1 MSQNKLLII
10 SPLRMPRAASRFGVS
25 EVFTTRRRWQARRFW
40 VANAI
45 DINRRT
51 CTPTIKLSMPFPRGP
66 RGKRVVQIEHL
77 GDKRIYRIIATTT
90 NLLSAGVIGTKSPR
104 VSRLNGERPLGGDG
118 LHE

>member
-10 SPLRMPRAASRFGVS
+10 NPLRMPRAASKFGVS

-51 CTPTIKLSMPFPRGP
+51 VYSYIKLSMPFPRCP
-66 RGKRVVQIEHL
+66 RGKRAAQIGHL
-77 GDKRIYRIIATTT
+77 RNKRIYRIIRY
-90 NLLSAGVIGTKSPR
+90 SSEF
-104 VSRLNGERPLGGDG
+104 SFGGCYRD
-118 LHE
+118 EIT